1 MAHLPIKLKSRSSC
15 ASFYCQ
21 ARYQNINSAI
31 ESATMLFPFYISLLF
46 ITIAQAAP
54 RPVVNALHIRNP
66 ADDSE
71 IIAANFDFEPEK
83 TETSDNTETAELISP
98 TESTEPT
105 DTTESTGLDG
115 QQNYGT
121 YTTGSEG
128 TTTNPE
134 KLVSLGI
141 NGNAE
146 TENSDELIASTRT
159 GSKKAP
165 VPVQNKQ
172 PANINVPSPGSST
185 PEEIQAPQRGTETP
199 AGNPSDTKPADPQ
212 NFGAGTAD
220 CRVKATLPWN
230 DSSCAINF
238 PQGIFP
244 AEGFVQCQQQGSRA
258 ECRICVTAVPKH
270 CKAYRTVEIGDAKIP
285 AKFLIPQGQSL
296 YSP

>member
-1 MAHLPIKLKSRSSC
+1 MEIYSRSSC

-21 ARYQNINSAI
+21 AHYQNINSAI
-31 ESATMLFPFYISLLF
+31 ESATMLFPFYITLLF

-83 TETSDNTETAELISP
+83 TETSDTVETAEAIEP
-98 TESTEPT
+98 TEPT
-105 DTTESTGLDG
+105 DTLESTDVNG

-121 YTTGSEG
+121 YITGSEG

-134 KLVSLGI
+134 KLVSLGT
-141 NGNAE
+141 NDNVE
-146 TENSDELIASTRT
+146 TENPNELIASTRT

-165 VPVQNKQ
+165 VPVQNEQ
-172 PANINVPSPGSST
+172 PRPPSAKINVPSPGSST
-185 PEEIQAPQRGTETP
+185 PEDIREPQRGTQTP
-199 AGNPSDTKPADPQ
+199 EGTPSDTQPANGQ
-212 NFGAGTAD
+212 NYGAGTAD
-220 CRVKATLPWN
+220 CQVKAALPWN
-230 DSSCAINF
+230 DSGCAISF
-238 PQGIFP
+238 PRDMF
-244 AEGFVQCQQQGSRA
+244 AASGFVQCQQHGTRA

-296 YSP
+296 YSS